1 MLHKNKAWIND
12 SLVFVSGKQ
21 LALDGKEC
29 RQLVQTEADEAVGGP
44 DCGRPKSGQSGRGQS
59 RQDRGGGSGQQQES
73 QADILLR
80 VGDQVHLEG
89 TRQRQRH
96 RGNEKFN
103 ISEFS

>member
-1 MLHKNKAWIND
+1 MTIC
-12 SLVFVSGKQ
+12 FVPGEQ

-44 DCGRPKSGQSGRGQS
+44 DSRRPQNWQGGSGQG

-89 TRQRQRH
+89 TRQWQRH
-96 RGNEKFN
+96 RGKAVIF
-103 ISEFS
+103 